1 MGRLLKAGEIKS
13 LTVEGLVGRKP
24 TLLLGSKSN
33 ERWFEIQLVL
43 GY

>member
-1 MGRLLKAGEIKS
+1 M
-13 LTVEGLVGRKP
+13 EGLVGGKP

-33 ERWFEIQLVL
+33 EHWFEIQLAL